1 MTGYYQAAALSRVAH
16 DGQVDK
22 AGEDYF
28 SVHIEEVVRI
38 VREELGGS
46 IRAGAVA
53 FLHDTVEDTAVTL
66 DDIDA
71 LFGSEMREDIDA
83 LSRRRYPDGTKEPY
97 MPYIDRI
104 RARGGHA
111 VMVKHADLLDHIRR
125 GENISA
131 SLLQRYERALA
142 RLLS

>member
-1 MTGYYQAAALSRVAH
+1 MSSYYQAAALSRIAH

-28 SVHIEEVVRI
+28 AAHVENVVRI

-46 IRAGAVA
+46 ARAEAVA

-66 DDIDA
+66 DDIEA
-71 LFGSEMREDIDA
+71 LFDKAMRDDIDA
-83 LSRRRYPDGTKEPY
+83 LTRRDGEVY
-97 MPYIDRI
+97 MHYIDRI
-104 RARGGHA
+104 KARGSRA

-125 GENISA
+125 KQHISE
-131 SLLQRYERALA
+131 SLLTRYERALV
-142 RLLS
+142 RLIK